1 MESHPQVFLS
11 KPQDLYL
18 AHWYASTMH
27 FLLIEDDLDL
37 GPSLQRALKTNG
49 HTSEWLRT
57 ARDGRA
63 FATKQSYDC
72 ILLDLTLPD
81 GDGMDVLRGWRRAG
95 VVTPIIIITSRNGLN
110 ERLAGLDEGA
120 DDFLVKPFAI
130 SELVA
135 RVGAVTRRAAQQA
148 QSTWTI
154 GELVIDIDQRSTVCA
169 GFPVH
174 LSRREF
180 DLLMELARSAGKVV
194 SKSRLAQSLSPM
206 GDPLDF
212 NSLEVHVHNIR
223 RKLNTS
229 ALRTV
234 RGVGYMLER

>member
-1 MESHPQVFLS
+1 
-11 KPQDLYL
+11 
-18 AHWYASTMH
+18 MH

-57 ARDGRA
+57 ARDGKA
-63 FATKQSYDC
+63 FASKQTYDC

-95 VVTPIIIITSRNGLN
+95 LATPVIIITSRNGLH

-130 SELVA
+130 RELVA
-135 RVGAVTRRAAQQA
+135 RVGAVTRRVAQQA
-148 QSTWTI
+148 QSTWKI
-154 GELVIDIDQRSTVCA
+154 GDLVIDIDQRKTSCA
-169 GFPVH
+169 GNGVH
-174 LSRREF
+174 LTRREF
-180 DLLMELARSAGKVV
+180 DLLVELARCAGKVV
-194 SKSRLAQSLSPM
+194 SKSSLAQSLSPM

-212 NSLEVHVHNIR
+212 NSLEVHIHNLR
-223 RKLNTS
+223 RKLNTD

-234 RGVGYMLER
+234 RGVGYVLER